1 MARASV
7 KTTLA
12 PFTSLLI
19 ALVVSAPAH
28 AGPTRAQR
36 AQSGASL
43 ASIVERPDAS
53 TAHRYGAKD
62 DRGAPLEGLKV
73 VQVDGRNIGL
83 YHAPGGGRFNV
94 YVATSDD
101 LISWKR
107 RDTIDEDA
115 SQATIAVLPG
125 GSLLVA
131 YEKTTLVDLL
141 PRPPA
146 PAAELLKNP
155 LRILEDPFNRI
166 RVRFRYYRSA
176 DDLLNNEFARQF
188 TAPRLLSPTA
198 EGTPSITNATLR
210 GGLISQ
216 SRIEVGL
223 HYFANSPG
231 QPQVDRRGTAV
242 LTNFS
247 GWEERARPDLD
258 AEFLDTK
265 ARHSGF
271 AGSPAG
277 SIGDRD
283 QIIFDGVRLEL
294 QEAQYIPN
302 DYTSW
307 RTFLV
312 DPRSTTPRPLQI
324 ITGGGSRSFGNPS
337 VTELTAPDG
346 SRAVF
351 VSVYVFS
358 EGAAKSEA
366 GPLIYYREL

>member
-1 MARASV
+1 MVRALV

-12 PFTSLLI
+12 LFTALLV
-19 ALVVSAPAH
+19 ASSVCAPAY

-43 ASIVERPDAS
+43 ASIVERVDQS

-62 DRGAPLEGLKV
+62 DHGAPLEGLKV
-73 VQVDGRNIGL
+73 VQVDGRNIGI

-94 YVATSDD
+94 HVATSDD

-146 PAAELLKNP
+146 PAATLLTNP
-155 LRILEDPFNRI
+155 LRILEDPFDRI
-166 RVRFRYYRSA
+166 RVRFRYYRSVN
-176 DDLLNNEFARQF
+176 DLLHNQFARQF
-188 TAPRLLSPTA
+188 TPPRRLSPTA

-210 GGLISQ
+210 GGLISR

-231 QPQVDRRGTAV
+231 QPQVDRRSTAL
-242 LTNFS
+242 LTNFNS
-247 GWEERARPDLD
+247 WQERARPDLD
-258 AEFLDTK
+258 AEFLTAK
-265 ARHSGF
+265 ARHDGF
-271 AGSPAG
+271 AGSPIG

-294 QEAQYIPN
+294 QEAQYVPN
-302 DYTSW
+302 DYASW

-312 DPRSTTPRPLQI
+312 DPRRPVPRPLQI
-324 ITGGGSRSFGNPS
+324 VTGSGSRSFGNPS
-337 VTELTAPDG
+337 VTELTGPDG
-346 SRAVF
+346 HRAVF
-351 VSVYVFS
+351 VSIYVFS